1 MMDTKLTLRAPEPSD
16 LEMLYMLE
24 NLPEVWDA
32 SWPDAPVSR
41 QMLADYLI
49 RYSADIARDRQ
60 LRLIAQV
67 GGEAVGVVDLYD
79 YSPSNSR
86 AMVGIA
92 VLPEWRGK
100 GLGLAMLRHASEY
113 CRMRLS
119 LHQLCAFVARDN
131 EPSLRLFAAAGFKTS
146 GCLRSWLKR
155 GNAYEDAVILQ
166 LLFK

>member
-1 MMDTKLTLRAPEPSD
+1 MDTKLTLRAPEPSD
-16 LEMLYMLE
+16 LEMLYRLE
-24 NLPEVWDA
+24 NLPDVWDA

-49 RYSADIARDRQ
+49 GYSADIARDHQ

-67 GGEAVGVVDLYD
+67 GGEAVGAVDIYD
-79 YSPSNSR
+79 YSASNSR

-100 GLGLAMLRHASEY
+100 GYGSEMLRQAAEY
-113 CRMRLS
+113 CRVRLS

-131 EPSLRLFAAAGFKTS
+131 EPSLRLFDAAGFKTS

-155 GNAYEDAVILQ
+155 ANAYEDAIILQ

>member
-1 MMDTKLTLRAPEPSD
+1 MEAELTLRAPEPSD
-16 LEMLYMLE
+16 LEMLYLLE
-24 NLPEVWDA
+24 NLPEVWGV

-49 RYSADIARDRQ
+49 GYSADIARDRQ

-100 GLGLAMLRHASEY
+100 GIGLEMLRQAAEY
-113 CRMRLS
+113 CRVRLS

-131 EPSLRLFAAAGFKTS
+131 EPSLRLFATAGFKTS

>member
-1 MMDTKLTLRAPEPSD
+1 MDAALILRAPEPSD

-49 RYSADIARDRQ
+49 GYSADITRDRQ

-67 GGEAVGVVDLYD
+67 GDEAIGVVDLYD
-79 YSPSNSR
+79 YSPSNAR
-86 AMVGIA
+86 AMVGVA

-100 GLGLAMLRHASEY
+100 GYGLDMLTQATEY
-113 CRMRLS
+113 CRLRLS

-131 EPSLRLFAAAGFKTS
+131 EPSRRLFTAAGFKTS
-146 GCLRSWLKR
+146 GCLRSWIKR